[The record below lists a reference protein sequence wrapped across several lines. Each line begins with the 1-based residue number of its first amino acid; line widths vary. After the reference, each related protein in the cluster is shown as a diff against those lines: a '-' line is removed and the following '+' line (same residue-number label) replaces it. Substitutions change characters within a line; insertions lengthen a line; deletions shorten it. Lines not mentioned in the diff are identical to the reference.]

1 MVELWVRI
9 LTFNLLHPRF
19 LKEMADNEG
28 VNVEI
33 LQTEIEKSK
42 EKLKNV
48 EDNIRKLTG
57 RDPNEFRF
65 DYLIQE

>member
-1 MVELWVRI
+1 
-9 LTFNLLHPRF
+9 
-19 LKEMADNEG
+19 MADNEG

-65 DYLIQE
+65 DCLIQE